1 MHSLTTNHLRSG
13 LRALPLML
21 LLSCGA
27 AAASAQESEKPA
39 STTAQPEGRPARG
52 ERPGPGGV
60 GDGRML
66 KERLQSRIDEM
77 DRVRERVREAI
88 ERLDQGAAPGEVMR
102 DLAPLFRS
110 LGRGEGQG
118 RGEDDELT
126 NMPYP
131 PRRGEGP
138 PGDMHDRPGPE
149 NGNGVRGEG
158 RGDREP
164 GDMMGDRPGRGGG
177 PGNRQGNFGPE
188 DREKML
194 EQLRQNAPELAAR
207 LEAMNRA
214 EPAMAQRFG
223 GKLFPRVREALAIRE
238 ERPELFKLKIREIT
252 NAAVVFDSV
261 RQFRDASRG
270 KGGTPDAAKVE
281 ECETAL
287 RTALAEQYDIRREI
301 LTIEVNDLSRHLEK
315 MRADLERHQGDKDKN
330 VQELLQKVKEG
341 KDLRELSAP
350 QGGGPRPPRP

>member
-1 MHSLTTNHLRSG
+1 MSSLTTHQLRSG
-13 LRALPLML
+13 LRALPLVL

-27 AAASAQESEKPA
+27 AVASAQESEKPA

-52 ERPGPGGV
+52 ERPGPGGM

-66 KERLQSRIDEM
+66 KERLQTRLDDM
-77 DRVRERVREAI
+77 DLARERVRQAI

-102 DLAPLFRS
+102 DLAPVLRA
-110 LGRGEGQG
+110 LGRGEGPG

-149 NGNGVRGEG
+149 NGNGVRGE
-158 RGDREP
+158 
-164 GDMMGDRPGRGGG
+164 GRGGG

-270 KGGTPDAAKVE
+270 KGGAPDAAKVE

-341 KDLRELSAP
+341 KDLRELSP
-350 QGGGPRPPRP
+350 QQGGGPRPPRP